1 MLGSSVRTLVAR
13 TMIQKRALEAP
24 NGLASTPKGFARI
37 STVRAFVARASS
49 SGHRRGIPSNRPVS
63 DPSMAHLP

>member
-13 TMIQKRALEAP
+13 ITIQKRALEAP
-24 NGLASTPKGFARI
+24 NGLTCAPKR
-37 STVRAFVARASS
+37 VRAHFDRACVCRACFVVWD
-49 SGHRRGIPSNRPVS
+49 RRGSPSNRPVS

>member
-1 MLGSSVRTLVAR
+1 MLGTSVRALIAHVT
-13 TMIQKRALEAP
+13 IQRQSLEA
-24 NGLASTPKGFARI
+24 STGSRMRQKGFARI

-49 SGHRRGIPSNRPVS
+49 AGNRQRSPSNRPVS